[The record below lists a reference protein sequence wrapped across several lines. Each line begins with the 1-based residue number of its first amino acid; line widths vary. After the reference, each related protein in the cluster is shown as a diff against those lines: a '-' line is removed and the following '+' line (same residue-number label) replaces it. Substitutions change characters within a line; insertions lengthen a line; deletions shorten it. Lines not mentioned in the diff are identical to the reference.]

1 MVKSRG
7 GETQFNLISYP
18 DHSCLFQDRNVHC
31 GLCHRAIPNHTKY
44 CSGRFREIYVF
55 THNLVD
61 NSCCPYTRGWRDAF
75 FDFRDFASFTLVPR
89 DETEICSI
97 KLSLFNLH
105 GHNKFACTFVMCFG
119 AEWKIT
125 TTCTNSIGPSLY
137 YHDQWGWGW
146 MGSAWRNSDY
156 SSGGPAGQPT
166 RPQTNPTLIF
176 IIMVARKS
184 HLCLG
189 GKKRKSSEY
198 PHCTAIHHSLPN
210 DEPLI

>member
-1 MVKSRG
+1 MIWGWLIQQIQSSVFYFW
-7 GETQFNLISYP
+7 QFSLTLDSLTRIWASIP
-18 DHSCLFQDRNVHC
+18 PSHQRVARCLFWLSR
-31 GLCHRAIPNHTKY
+31 
-44 CSGRFREIYVF
+44 
-55 THNLVD
+55 
-61 NSCCPYTRGWRDAF
+61 RD
-75 FDFRDFASFTLVPR
+75 RDFASFSLVPR

-105 GHNKFACTFVMCFG
+105 GHKKFACTFVMCFG